1 MINLDFLC
9 MKTGQAMVEGEGLTK
24 DKENVATKGLGVLL
38 ENGPYGLMLY
48 LQTAKSDV
56 AREYLKELV
65 GLCEE
70 EHVAIY
76 LGKPAPPGK
85 DHKKIAAWLREL
97 ARELDRYLF
106 VKSLWE
112 QTLTY
117 ARYHAKALDDG
128 GRPGATEARGGAE

>member
-9 MKTGQAMVEGEGLTK
+9 MKTGQAMVEGEGLAK

-48 LQTAKSDV
+48 LQTTKPDV
-56 AREYLKELV
+56 ARKYLKELV

-70 EHVAIY
+70 KHVAIY
-76 LGKPAPPGK
+76 LGKPAPLDK
-85 DHKKIAAWLREL
+85 DHKRIAAWLREL
-97 ARELDRYLF
+97 ARDLDRYFF
-106 VKSLWE
+106 VKGLWE

-128 GRPGATEARGGAE
+128 GRSGATEVQEGAE

>member
-9 MKTGQAMVEGEGLTK
+9 MKTSQDMVEGKGLAK
-24 DKENVATKGLGVLL
+24 DKENVATKGLGVLQ

-48 LQTAKSDV
+48 LQTTKSDV
-56 AREYLKELV
+56 AKEYLKELV
-65 GLCEE
+65 GLCRE

-85 DHKKIAAWLREL
+85 DHKEIAAWLREL
-97 ARELDRYLF
+97 AQELDRYLF

-117 ARYHAKALDDG
+117 TRYHAKALDDG
-128 GRPGATEARGGAE
+128 GRIGAPEVQEEAE